1 MITSTHVNL
10 AAAVGAWVAG
20 EMVAAMARPSEML
33 SPDGFPTNLKQ
44 FNGCAFEDHLAGM
57 LSDVIDCCGAGL
69 DPAKPVQLHIAAEH
83 PGSVEAQGCLQGY
96 AYFTQEV

>member
-1 MITSTHVNL
+1 MFTSTHVNL

-20 EMVAAMARPSEML
+20 EMVTAMARPTDML
-33 SPDGFPTNLKQ
+33 GPDGYPTKYKT
-44 FNGCAFEDHLAGM
+44 FIGVAFEDHLVGM
-57 LSDVIDCCGAGL
+57 LSDLIDCCGAGL

-83 PGSVEAQGCLQGY
+83 PDAVEAQGCLQGY